1 MQLKEILA
9 IENDRTDVTRS
20 VIHLFQEGSFY
31 RAYEWSA
38 WLCHR
43 YINQF
48 KVTHKQFRGVD
59 ASVLFVGFPVTSLPK
74 YAGDSVALV
83 DVDEKLKD
91 ILLPENVIPDDMSL
105 EIMSTDY
112 ETWKSTIPLSE
123 PVSKKKKTQETVFS
137 NAERK
142 DVTPATKGGIM
153 QQILAFPLENKT
165 PIQCMTFI
173 AELKQQVVS
182 IM

>member
-1 MQLKEILA
+1 MQLKEILS
-9 IENDRTDVTRS
+9 IENNRTEETKC

-43 YINQF
+43 FVQQF
-48 KVTHKQFRGVD
+48 KVTHKNFKSIDQ
-59 ASVLFVGFPVTSLPK
+59 SVLFVGFPVMSLPK
-74 YAGDSVALV
+74 YVDHKAEVS
-83 DVDEKLKD
+83 DVDEKNKD
-91 ILLPENVIPDDMSL
+91 VLFSSSVIPDDMDL
-105 EIMSTDY
+105 DLMAADFEM
-112 ETWKSTIPLSE
+112 WKSSIPVDLDARKSKEGADSQRANIEQNDVPTI
-123 PVSKKKKTQETVFS
+123 SK
-137 NAERK
+137 A
-142 DVTPATKGGIM
+142 GIV

-165 PIQCMTFI
+165 PLQCMCFI